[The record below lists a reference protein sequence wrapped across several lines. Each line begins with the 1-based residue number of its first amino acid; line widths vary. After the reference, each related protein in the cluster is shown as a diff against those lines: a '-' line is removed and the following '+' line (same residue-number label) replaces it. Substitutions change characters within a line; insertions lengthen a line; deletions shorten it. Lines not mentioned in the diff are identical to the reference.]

1 MSISIRTTPQ
11 KMFPLLVPS
20 VAESARAPPTPCP
33 QPFIVSTMPAKPS
46 LAALEKQFETERVRT
61 KVLELWRE
69 GNLSINHIAK
79 HKDVAKAKST
89 VQYNRQHKFSYAPL
103 SGGSTPV
110 LNLGNNFS
118 KRQSWAEQ

>member
-20 VAESARAPPTPCP
+20 VAESATCTSHTVPR
-33 QPFIVSTMPAKPS
+33 PFIVFTMPAKPS

-69 GNLSINHIAK
+69 GNLSINDIAK
-79 HKDVAKAKST
+79 HKDVAKAKMGPLPLPHGK
-89 VQYNRQHKFSYAPL
+89 RERKIWGSYKYL
-103 SGGSTPV
+103 CS
-110 LNLGNNFS
+110 LL
-118 KRQSWAEQ
+118 